1 MVSIETGGPGVP
13 PDPPRSAV
21 SFVRRDP
28 RGGGLADAA
37 RKFDGKQGL
46 AGASERVGRG
56 VPTAPPACRTTKA
69 GPHEGPAFDAIDD
82 YDFESQKIF
91 ATSSTASRSFWP
103 WAGSFDFLESP
114 ASFVAFQ
121 NSSWRSEYF
130 SRCSGLK

>member
-1 MVSIETGGPGVP
+1 MVSVETGGPGVP

-37 RKFDGKQGL
+37 RKLDGKLGL
-46 AGASERVGRG
+46 EGQASGWVAGFRR
-56 VPTAPPACRTTKA
+56 PPPACRTTKA
-69 GPHEGPAFDAIDD
+69 GPHEGPAFDAMGD

-114 ASFVAFQ
+114 ASFVACQ
-121 NSSWRSEYF
+121 NRSWRSEYF

>member
-1 MVSIETGGPGVP
+1 MVSVETGGPGVP

-46 AGASERVGRG
+46 ASKRAGGSRGSDGPARLPNGEGR
-56 VPTAPPACRTTKA
+56 
-69 GPHEGPAFDAIDD
+69 PHEGPAFDAIGD